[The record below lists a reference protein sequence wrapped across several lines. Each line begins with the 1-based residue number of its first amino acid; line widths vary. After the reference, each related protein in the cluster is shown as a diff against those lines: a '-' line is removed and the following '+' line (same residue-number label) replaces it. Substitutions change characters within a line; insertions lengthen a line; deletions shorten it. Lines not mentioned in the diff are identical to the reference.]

1 MKSFVYSEKITT
13 KQNNQTKT
21 ANFGFTILLLLATTS
36 IFITT
41 ISLYAGGDSLVRV
54 DAINPRIR
62 LDIRY
67 ATTNNFTEKVL
78 YDSAVCLLRKPVALR
93 LSAVQEE
100 LEEQGLGLK
109 VFDGY
114 RPLSVQ
120 WKLWEIVPD
129 PRYVADPREGSR
141 HNRGAAIDLTLIDSA
156 GNELPMGTPYDDF
169 TEKAHRNYKGLTPEE
184 QRNRALLDAV
194 MLKHG
199 FTGLPT
205 EWWHFDAEGWQEYD
219 ILDIP
224 FSEL

>member
-1 MKSFVYSEKITT
+1 MFANTPNTAYCTEKYDCMASSMLQCCLLICIISFLTT
-13 KQNNQTKT
+13 LQ
-21 ANFGFTILLLLATTS
+21 I
-36 IFITT
+36 
-41 ISLYAGGDSLVRV
+41 YAGGDSLVRV
-54 DAINPRIR
+54 NEINPRIR

-67 ATTNNFTEKVL
+67 ATTNNFTGKVL
-78 YDSAVCLLRKPVALR
+78 YDSAICLLRQPVALR

-100 LEEQGLGLK
+100 LEQQGLGLK

-141 HNRGAAIDLTLIDSA
+141 HNRGAAIDLTLVDNN

-169 TEKAHRNYKGLTPEE
+169 TEKAHRNYQGLTPEE
-184 QRNRALLDAV
+184 QRNRALLDSL

-205 EWWHFDAEGWQEYD
+205 EWWHFDADGWQDYD